1 MDFTTTELLRK
12 NCEAQPEIVEKV
24 YGELVSQKFRRRYSQ
39 DEAEA
44 VINNYLSD
52 PTNQKYIKEMTA
64 MQAYREECKAE
75 AKTEIG
81 M

>member
-1 MDFTTTELLRK
+1 MDFTTLIRK
-12 NCEAQPEIVEKV
+12 NCEEHPEMREKV
-24 YGELVSQKFRRRYSQ
+24 YGELVSKKFRRRYSQ

-64 MQAYREECKAE
+64 MQSYREECKAE
-75 AKTEIG
+75 AKTEMG